1 MEDKE
6 IKVNIRQNSGSE
18 FKVDVKQKATVK
30 ELKEACATGAGI
42 PAEEQRL
49 IFKGMYN
56 CIICFDVGIFRK
68 NLEG

>member
-42 PAEEQRL
+42 PAEE
-49 IFKGMYN
+49 
-56 CIICFDVGIFRK
+56 
-68 NLEG
+68 